1 MACDRRCQG
10 VRVTLLPQQVGIPVP
25 AHGVRVSQASAR
37 PALAGA
43 GLPRLTGPRLSR
55 LTSPRLR
62 RVAGALLAL
71 ALALLALTGA
81 LLALAGALLALALA
95 LLLLAGARLPVAM
108 PVRVPARA
116 VLLGA

>member
-1 MACDRRCQG
+1 MPGRPGMVCDRCCQG

-25 AHGVRVSQASAR
+25 AHRVRASQASAR
-37 PALAGA
+37 PALSGA

-55 LTSPRLR
+55 VTSPRL
-62 RVAGALLAL
+62 ALTLALL
-71 ALALLALTGA
+71 ALALLALA
-81 LLALAGALLALALA
+81 SALLALALA

-116 VLLGA
+116 VLLCG

>member
-1 MACDRRCQG
+1 MVCARRCQG
-10 VRVTLLPQQVGIPVP
+10 VRVTLPQQVGIPVLT
-25 AHGVRVSQASAR
+25 HGVRVSLAIAR

-43 GLPRLTGPRLSR
+43 GLPRLT
-55 LTSPRLR
+55 SPRLR
-62 RVAGALLAL
+62 SVAGARLAL
-71 ALALLALTGA
+71 AVA

-95 LLLLAGARLPVAM
+95 LLALAAALLALTGARLPVAM

>member
-25 AHGVRVSQASAR
+25 AHGVRVCQASAR

-43 GLPRLTGPRLSR
+43 GLPRLTGPRLPR
-55 LTSPRLR
+55 VTSPGLPS
-62 RVAGALLAL
+62 VAGARLALTLALLAL
-71 ALALLALTGA
+71 ACA
-81 LLALAGALLALALA
+81 LLALAVAQLALT
-95 LLLLAGARLPVAM
+95 GARLPVAM

>member
-1 MACDRRCQG
+1 MPGRPGMVRDRRCQG

-43 GLPRLTGPRLSR
+43 GLPRLTGPRLPR
-55 LTSPRLR
+55 VTSPGLPRVTGARL
-62 RVAGALLAL
+62 ALTLALLAL
-71 ALALLALTGA
+71 AS
-81 LLALAGALLALALA
+81 ALLALALA

-108 PVRVPARA
+108 PVRAPARA

>member
-10 VRVTLLPQQVGIPVP
+10 VRVTLLPQQVGFPVP

-43 GLPRLTGPRLSR
+43 GLPRLTSPRLSR
-55 LTSPRLR
+55 VTSPRLC

-71 ALALLALTGA
+71 ALALLAL
-81 LLALAGALLALALA
+81 
-95 LLLLAGARLPVAM
+95 AGARLPVAV
-108 PVRVPARA
+108 PVRVPACA
-116 VLLGA
+116 VRLGG

>member
-25 AHGVRVSQASAR
+25 AHGVRVCPASAR
-37 PALAGA
+37 PGALAGA
-43 GLPRLTGPRLSR
+43 GLPRLTGPRLPR
-55 LTSPRLR
+55 VTSPGLPS
-62 RVAGALLAL
+62 VAGARLALTLALLAL
-71 ALALLALTGA
+71 ACALLALAVALLALT
-81 LLALAGALLALALA
+81 
-95 LLLLAGARLPVAM
+95 GARLPVAM